1 MLAIEETISGRN
13 INSRSW
19 IHCNVWIYEKKVL
32 NIRNILSELFE
43 YNKLIK
49 IYTDNL
55 ASKTTIENGE
65 INNKLRHIDIKF
77 HFNKDNIKNKKV
89 ILEYI
94 KTENML
100 ADPLTKDF
108 NGSKMSIFTDQI
120 FDKKT
125 FWSEREC

>member
-1 MLAIEETISGRN
+1 
-13 INSRSW
+13 
-19 IHCNVWIYEKKVL
+19 L

-125 FWSEREC
+125 FWSEGGNVRI